1 MLHIASYAS
10 PLGTPTP
17 LTSHAIQ
24 SKADARQRVGG
35 NPTIPLNQLK
45 LEFEKALGAYNSR
58 KPLKDGGSCRVNY
71 DLVTAAIDSL
81 NQLLEHP
88 DLPNDNESESLRT
101 LQSELIEK
109 RAKYE
114 PGLKSWRPRQVKKSR
129 PFPSHKL
136 SLLSKR
142 FWNWLE
148 RSLYRR

>member
-10 PLGTPTP
+10 RLETPPL
-17 LTSHAIQ
+17 LTSTAIQ
-24 SKADARQRVGG
+24 SKANTRQRVGASAG
-35 NPTIPLNQLK
+35 ISLFELTLK
-45 LEFEKALGAYNSR
+45 VMTACDKFESR
-58 KPLKDGGSCRVNY
+58 ERLKDGGSCRVNY

-136 SLLSKR
+136 SLLSMR